1 MFLDLNNIVSW
12 LLYYKYAVL
21 FPITIIEGP
30 IITIIAGFLSS
41 QGYLNIFAIY
51 GVVVAGDIVGDVIY
65 YLIGSYGGRR
75 FITRWGYLF
84 RLSMEEIT
92 KLENHFANHSG
103 KTLLFGKISHAIGA
117 PILVAAGMA
126 KIPLEKFVWFN
137 FWATLP
143 KSLVLLA
150 IGYYFGRAYQ
160 EIDRY
165 IGYGNL
171 IIFSLAIIAV
181 IIYFL
186 VKKIRVIRN

>member
-126 KIPLEKFVWFN
+126 KIPLEKLVWFN